1 MDFKESGFM
10 YALGGF
16 IVVFVLAQSLF
27 FLIRAWKQGKKLG
40 LSTAIMR
47 GTVTQS
53 ALFSLAPAISIVA
66 TILTLYGALGIVLPW
81 IRLTV
86 IGAISYEVPAA
97 ESAMEALGYTGGLS
111 AEITDPLLGDMTT
124 LPARILS
131 GEVEAPD
138 LFCGGT
144 PCQAFSVAGLRRSLD
159 AYRGNLSLVFCE
171 IANAIDTVRT
181 RLRKRPVTIF
191 WENVPGVLNTKDNAF
206 GCLLAGL
213 SGADA
218 PLSPGS
224 DRWPCAGV
232 VTGLARNVAWRVLDA
247 QYFGVPQRRRRVY
260 VVASSAARGIDP
272 AKVLF

>member
-66 TILTLYGALGIVLPW
+66 TILTLSGALGIVLPW

-111 AEITDPLLGDMTT
+111 AEGDKAVLGDGAGIMSITA
-124 LPARILS
+124 LAVSMLS
-131 GEVEAPD
+131 ML
-138 LFCGGT
+138 LFM
-144 PCQAFSVAGLRRSLD
+144 QI
-159 AYRGNLSLVFCE
+159 E
-171 IANAIDTVRT
+171 KKKKIAWLQSMAMPLAMFIGMGAVM
-181 RLRKRPVTIF
+181 
-191 WENVPGVLNTKDNAF
+191 
-206 GCLLAGL
+206 LL
-213 SGADA
+213 
-218 PLSPGS
+218 
-224 DRWPCAGV
+224 
-232 VTGLARNVAWRVLDA
+232 
-247 QYFGVPQRRRRVY
+247 
-260 VVASSAARGIDP
+260 
-272 AKVLF
+272 AKVLPTHIAWLEWRG

>member
-53 ALFSLAPAISIVA
+53 ALFSLATAISIVA
-66 TILTLYGALGIVLPW
+66 TILTLSGALGIVLPW

-111 AEITDPLLGDMTT
+111 AEITDPLGFSTAAWVMTLGSVMPLVIIPFAMKKIQNSIGKAVSKNTAWADVMSAAAFIGLISAFVGRAIVGQGDKAVLGDGAGIMSITA
-124 LPARILS
+124 LAVSMLS
-131 GEVEAPD
+131 ML
-138 LFCGGT
+138 LFM
-144 PCQAFSVAGLRRSLD
+144 QI
-159 AYRGNLSLVFCE
+159 E
-171 IANAIDTVRT
+171 KKKKIAWLQSMAMPLAMFIGMGAVM
-181 RLRKRPVTIF
+181 
-191 WENVPGVLNTKDNAF
+191 
-206 GCLLAGL
+206 LL
-213 SGADA
+213 
-218 PLSPGS
+218 
-224 DRWPCAGV
+224 
-232 VTGLARNVAWRVLDA
+232 
-247 QYFGVPQRRRRVY
+247 
-260 VVASSAARGIDP
+260 
-272 AKVLF
+272 AKVLPTHIAWLEWRG

>member
-66 TILTLYGALGIVLPW
+66 TILTLSGALGIVLPW

-111 AEITDPLLGDMTT
+111 AEITDPLGFSTAAWVMTLGSVMPLVIIPFAMKKIQNSIGKAVSKNTAWADVMSAAAFIGLISAFVGRAIVGQGDKAVLGDGAGIMSITA
-124 LPARILS
+124 LAVSMLS
-131 GEVEAPD
+131 ML
-138 LFCGGT
+138 LFM
-144 PCQAFSVAGLRRSLD
+144 QI
-159 AYRGNLSLVFCE
+159 E
-171 IANAIDTVRT
+171 KKIAWLQSMAMPLAMFIGMGAVM
-181 RLRKRPVTIF
+181 
-191 WENVPGVLNTKDNAF
+191 
-206 GCLLAGL
+206 LL
-213 SGADA
+213 
-218 PLSPGS
+218 
-224 DRWPCAGV
+224 
-232 VTGLARNVAWRVLDA
+232 
-247 QYFGVPQRRRRVY
+247 
-260 VVASSAARGIDP
+260 
-272 AKVLF
+272 AKVLPTHIAWLEWRG

>member
-66 TILTLYGALGIVLPW
+66 TILTLSGALGIVLPW

-111 AEITDPLLGDMTT
+111 AEITDPLGFSTAAFIGLISAFVGRAIVGQGDKAVLGDGAGIMSITA
-124 LPARILS
+124 LAVSMLS
-131 GEVEAPD
+131 ML
-138 LFCGGT
+138 LFM
-144 PCQAFSVAGLRRSLD
+144 QI
-159 AYRGNLSLVFCE
+159 E
-171 IANAIDTVRT
+171 KKKKIAWLQSMAMPLAMFIGMGAVM
-181 RLRKRPVTIF
+181 
-191 WENVPGVLNTKDNAF
+191 
-206 GCLLAGL
+206 LL
-213 SGADA
+213 
-218 PLSPGS
+218 
-224 DRWPCAGV
+224 
-232 VTGLARNVAWRVLDA
+232 
-247 QYFGVPQRRRRVY
+247 
-260 VVASSAARGIDP
+260 
-272 AKVLF
+272 AKVLPTHIAWLEWRG

>member
-40 LSTAIMR
+40 LSTAMR

-66 TILTLYGALGIVLPW
+66 TILTLSGALGIVLPW

-111 AEITDPLLGDMTT
+111 TEITDPLGFSTAAWVMTLGSVMPLVIIPFAMKKIQNSIGKAVSKNTAWADVMSAAAFIGLISAFVGRAIVGQGDKAVLGDGAGIMSITA
-124 LPARILS
+124 LAVSMLS
-131 GEVEAPD
+131 ML
-138 LFCGGT
+138 LFM
-144 PCQAFSVAGLRRSLD
+144 QI
-159 AYRGNLSLVFCE
+159 E
-171 IANAIDTVRT
+171 KKKKIAWLQSMAMPLAMFIGMGAVM
-181 RLRKRPVTIF
+181 
-191 WENVPGVLNTKDNAF
+191 
-206 GCLLAGL
+206 LL
-213 SGADA
+213 
-218 PLSPGS
+218 
-224 DRWPCAGV
+224 
-232 VTGLARNVAWRVLDA
+232 
-247 QYFGVPQRRRRVY
+247 
-260 VVASSAARGIDP
+260 
-272 AKVLF
+272 AKVLPTHIAWLEWRG

>member
-66 TILTLYGALGIVLPW
+66 TILTLSGALGIVLPW

-111 AEITDPLLGDMTT
+111 AEITDPLGFSTAAWVMTLGSVMPLVIIPFAMKKIQNSIGKAVSKNTAWADVMSAAAFIGLISAFVGRAIVGKAVLGDGAGIMSITA
-124 LPARILS
+124 LAVSMLS
-131 GEVEAPD
+131 ML
-138 LFCGGT
+138 LFM
-144 PCQAFSVAGLRRSLD
+144 QI
-159 AYRGNLSLVFCE
+159 E
-171 IANAIDTVRT
+171 KKKKIAWLQSMAMPLAMFIGMGAVM
-181 RLRKRPVTIF
+181 
-191 WENVPGVLNTKDNAF
+191 
-206 GCLLAGL
+206 LL
-213 SGADA
+213 
-218 PLSPGS
+218 
-224 DRWPCAGV
+224 
-232 VTGLARNVAWRVLDA
+232 
-247 QYFGVPQRRRRVY
+247 
-260 VVASSAARGIDP
+260 
-272 AKVLF
+272 AKVLPTHIAWLEWRG

>member
-66 TILTLYGALGIVLPW
+66 TILTLSGALGIVLPW

-111 AEITDPLLGDMTT
+111 AEITDPLGFSTAAWVMTLGSVMPLVIIPFAMKKIQNSIGKAVSKNTAWADVMSAAAFIGLISAIVGQGDKAVLGDGAGIMSITA
-124 LPARILS
+124 LAVSMLS
-131 GEVEAPD
+131 ML
-138 LFCGGT
+138 LFM
-144 PCQAFSVAGLRRSLD
+144 QI
-159 AYRGNLSLVFCE
+159 E
-171 IANAIDTVRT
+171 KKKKIAWLQSMAMPLAMFIGMGAVM
-181 RLRKRPVTIF
+181 
-191 WENVPGVLNTKDNAF
+191 
-206 GCLLAGL
+206 LL
-213 SGADA
+213 
-218 PLSPGS
+218 
-224 DRWPCAGV
+224 
-232 VTGLARNVAWRVLDA
+232 
-247 QYFGVPQRRRRVY
+247 
-260 VVASSAARGIDP
+260 
-272 AKVLF
+272 AKVLPTHIAWLEWRG

>member
-47 GTVTQS
+47 GTVTHS

-66 TILTLYGALGIVLPW
+66 TILTLSGALGIVLPW

-111 AEITDPLLGDMTT
+111 AEITDPLGFSTAAWVMTLGSVMPLVIIPFAMKKIQNSIGKAVSKNTAWADVMSAAAFIGLISAFVGRAIVGQGDKAVLGDGAGIMSITA
-124 LPARILS
+124 LAVSMLS
-131 GEVEAPD
+131 ML
-138 LFCGGT
+138 LFM
-144 PCQAFSVAGLRRSLD
+144 QI
-159 AYRGNLSLVFCE
+159 E
-171 IANAIDTVRT
+171 KKKKIAWLQSMAMPLAMFIGMGAVM
-181 RLRKRPVTIF
+181 
-191 WENVPGVLNTKDNAF
+191 
-206 GCLLAGL
+206 LL
-213 SGADA
+213 
-218 PLSPGS
+218 
-224 DRWPCAGV
+224 
-232 VTGLARNVAWRVLDA
+232 
-247 QYFGVPQRRRRVY
+247 
-260 VVASSAARGIDP
+260 
-272 AKVLF
+272 AKVLPTHIAWLEWRG

>member
-47 GTVTQS
+47 GTVIQS

-66 TILTLYGALGIVLPW
+66 TILTLSGALGIVLPW

-111 AEITDPLLGDMTT
+111 AEITDPLGFSTAAWVMTLGSVMPLVIIPFAMKKIQNSIGKAVSKNTAWADVMSAAAFIGLISAFVGRAIVGQGDKAVLGDGAGIMSITA
-124 LPARILS
+124 LAVSMLS
-131 GEVEAPD
+131 ML
-138 LFCGGT
+138 LFM
-144 PCQAFSVAGLRRSLD
+144 QI
-159 AYRGNLSLVFCE
+159 E
-171 IANAIDTVRT
+171 KKKKIAWLQSMAMPLAMFIGMGAVM
-181 RLRKRPVTIF
+181 
-191 WENVPGVLNTKDNAF
+191 
-206 GCLLAGL
+206 LL
-213 SGADA
+213 
-218 PLSPGS
+218 
-224 DRWPCAGV
+224 
-232 VTGLARNVAWRVLDA
+232 
-247 QYFGVPQRRRRVY
+247 
-260 VVASSAARGIDP
+260 
-272 AKVLF
+272 AKVLPTHIAWLEWRG